1 MITETTMYGI
11 QCDGCQREFE
21 DSEGYL
27 VYNRE
32 EEAESE
38 AIDCDWIKVRGK
50 HYCEKCYHYGDN
62 NELILADGVIIP
74 EEDDDWQ

>member
-1 MITETTMYGI
+1 MYGI
-11 QCDGCQREFE
+11 QCDACKKVFE

-27 VYNRE
+27 VYDRE
-32 EEAESE
+32 EDVESV
-38 AIDCDWIKVRGK
+38 AVDCGWIKVREK
-50 HYCEKCYHYGDN
+50 HYCEKCHHYGDN